1 MRFTNFL
8 EYLKNLV
15 RHLISGPQQQVAV
28 IPVRTEEPRK
38 RSRYR

>member
-15 RHLISGPQQQVAV
+15 RHLITGPQKQVAA
-28 IPVRTEEPRK
+28 IPVRSEEPRK
-38 RSRYR
+38 RNRYR